1 MSRNYKYSFPDQ
13 VLIHAQ
19 RPDASACAG
28 YDVWTQ
34 RMGRYVRRGAKG
46 IGLVDNTGDVP
57 RLRYVFDVSDTGAR
71 RNSRPFEPW
80 QVNSENTNVV
90 ASMLEQHFGVEPRV
104 SLAEQLEVVAAQ
116 LADEYWLDNSE
127 DILGIV
133 DGSFLEGYDEFTIG
147 VKFRNA
153 AVVSLTHSLLARCG
167 FEPDN
172 YLTPE
177 NFEDVFEWNTPEA
190 VTALGTAVSS
200 INQTVLREIE
210 RSIRSYERSQRHD
223 RNNLQNSER
232 STDSESQPAR
242 DGANRPVRENA
253 STLPQGAPPGAVEP
267 SRAERDVVRAP
278 ARDRAGGTE
287 PHRPYAAE
295 TRGGGGR
302 DGGAES
308 RRPDEVDGPDER
320 LQGRG
325 RGSSSERVNLQLN
338 LFDEAEDAQAPSA
351 FVCPQEVIDA
361 VLRVG
366 ENTSYLRERV
376 VAELEKQRSLDEIAA
391 FLPTVYH
398 GGAGVTVDGERY
410 AAWMGSD
417 GIRIARG
424 NAARYAH
431 DSQLIP
437 WHDATQRISE
447 LLAAG
452 QFAGEW
458 ELERSAVKEREL
470 LAQQIVYLY
479 RDLVDGQ
486 ENSLFP
492 SLDGIKSGL
501 FPDVTERVAA
511 MLADHGQCETL
522 IAEYRDF
529 LAAYKSD
536 RSVLRFHYHKT
547 NEILS
552 SLESQLLPRVQFHA
566 DTEIIP
572 SPHQFITQD
581 EIDKLLRD
589 GGSTSGG
596 KWRIFR
602 YFTEEHSTEDKADFL
617 KREYGIGGRSH
628 ALSDAPG
635 SDENHDAMGMELSKG
650 GCENVTLSW
659 RQIAR
664 RIDTLIASDRFMTAL
679 ELAVYD
685 THTAAYASYN
695 RAKPYHDTDIVLV
708 QYGGA
713 FYTYG
718 ADAETAAH
726 ALGQRTRQA
735 GGLDYVEILEEQI
748 EPAQDALRAYKPVT
762 LNYENGTELTV
773 DFHLPDERREQYE
786 QRLYEALMASD
797 HYADAVMNSD
807 EENAALTGERVLRE
821 YAADS
826 GDRDFQRAYYD
837 NPSLRE
843 ALNRAALDAAYHDLS
858 EPPEEDTPVVRPR
871 DPLAPAYSV
880 GDFVWIERRQFEIT
894 DIQNGYVELLQSGL
908 GIPIYRSESKEYFEQ
923 YIKQDVRNRQI
934 TDFLTADLDDES
946 GQLVNRLLTDEDRA
960 QIAHW
965 LRDGEGNTQISERL
979 EALLS
984 VREGVEPDGLHY
996 SMPDD
1001 DGNIVVAGFMPWEQ
1015 LAGAVRGMYKRDMAR
1030 GIENEAGAPDITYL
1044 DLKETPAEDE
1054 PEFDDTPVNIQ
1065 PRDPMTSAYGVGD
1078 FVWYEG
1084 REYQITDLQ
1093 RGYVELLPPELPIP
1107 VYRTENRADFER
1119 GLLAD
1124 ERNRYIT
1131 DYLTADLSDDAQEYT
1146 SNVLTHEDREQIS
1159 AWLRDGD
1166 SNAQLAYNLAEL
1178 LTGRDGVEPDGLHYS
1193 IPDDNGNIVVA
1204 GFVPWEQ
1211 LAEALRGMLR
1221 DDPEA
1226 FEHVSSSAV
1235 DQPEVV
1241 SETDTKFQEKTV
1253 AYYEAEKTRLP
1264 YDVVFQTIGSA
1275 PEPEPEPEP
1284 APSTPRNFRITDD
1297 HLGEGGAK
1305 SRFRANMDAIHLLKQ
1320 LEAEGHTATPDEQE
1334 TLSRYTGWG
1343 AIPDAF
1349 DENKGDWAKEYAEL
1363 KATLTPEEY
1372 EAARGSTLNAHYT
1385 SPTVIRAIYDALGN
1399 MGFEGGRILEPSMG
1413 VGNFFGLL
1421 PESMAASELHG
1432 VELDSITGRV
1442 AKQLYPEAEITVAGF
1457 ETTNRPGYYDLAV
1470 GNVPFGN
1477 YQVFD
1482 PEYNRLGF
1490 SIHNY
1495 FAAKMLDQVRPGGI
1509 VAFVT
1514 SRYTMDA
1521 RDESVRRYLAA
1532 RGELLGAIRLPNN
1545 AFRANAGTEVVTDI
1559 IFLQRREAPLTELPG
1574 WVYTGENE
1582 DGFKIN
1588 QYFLDHPEM
1597 VLGTPTAE
1605 STQYAA
1611 QDYTVAP
1618 IEGADLA
1625 EQLREA
1631 IRHIHGEYTERD
1643 IEENTV
1649 SDIMPADPDVRN
1661 YSYALVGGD
1670 VFYRE
1675 GGIMVRQDVSAAADE
1690 RIKGMM
1696 ELRDCTRRL
1705 IELQTMDA
1713 SDEMIASE
1721 QRKLNELYDAF
1732 TAKHGLISSRENK
1745 RAFDADSSYY
1755 LLCSLEILDEDGR
1768 LERKSDMFTK
1778 RTIQPHRPVE
1788 HTEAAVEALAV
1799 SMNEKARVDLPYMAK
1814 LCGKSEDEVAAE
1826 LQGVIFRVP
1835 GKDHYITADEYLS
1848 GNVREKLREAEAAA
1862 KNDTAFNINVEE
1874 LRAAQ
1879 PRDLTASEIDVRLG
1893 ATWIEPQYIKQFI
1906 TETFKPSFWASQSIK
1921 VHYSPVTGEWRVEGK
1936 GAVGANDV
1944 NAYNTYGTQRMNAYK
1959 ILENTL
1965 NLRDVRIYDRVED
1978 ADGTER
1984 RVLNSKETTLA
1995 QQKQQVIKDAFKDWL
2010 WKDADRRQTLVAK
2023 YNELFNSVKPREYDG
2038 SHLTFPSMNPEIE
2051 LRQHQRDAI
2060 ARILYGGNTLLA
2072 HEVGAGKTF
2081 TMAAAAME
2089 AKRLGLCSKSMFVV
2103 PNHLTEQWASEF
2115 LRLYPSANILVT
2127 TKKDFEKANRKKFC
2141 ARIATGN
2148 YDAVIIGHSQFE
2160 KIPVSQER
2168 QERLLQDQIDEITE
2182 GIREL
2187 KRANGERFS
2196 IKAMER
2202 AKKGL
2207 EAKLKKLLDSPK
2219 DDVVTFEELGIDR
2232 LFVDESHA
2240 FKNLYYQTKM
2250 QNVAG
2255 LSSAEAQ
2262 KSSDMYMKC
2271 RYLDEKTGSK
2281 GVVFA
2286 TGTPVSNTMVE
2297 VYTMQRYLQHDAL
2310 ERLGLN
2316 HFDAWAANFG
2326 ETVTAIELAPEG
2338 TGYRARTRFSKFF
2351 NLPELMSLF
2360 REVADIKTADELNLP
2375 KPEVVYHNEVSQPTE
2390 IQRGLVKQLSER
2402 ASKVHAR
2409 QVDPSVDNMLAITN
2423 DGRKLGLDQRVV
2435 NPLLPDEPGT
2445 KVNRCVDNVFK
2456 IWEDTRADR
2465 LTQILFCDLST
2476 PGKGFS
2482 VYDDIRSKLIAR
2494 GVPVNEIAFI
2504 HSADTDAKKKELFA
2518 KVRSGQVRVLMGS
2531 TAKMGAGTN
2540 VQDRLIALH
2549 DLDAP
2554 WRPGDLEQRK
2564 GRIERQG
2571 NMNETV
2577 HVYRYVTENSFDSY
2591 LWQTLENKQKF
2602 ISQIMTSKSP
2612 VRSCEDVDETT
2623 LSFAEIK
2630 ALCAGDPRIKE
2641 KMNLD
2646 VEVSKLR
2653 LLKSSFQSQ
2662 KYSLE
2667 YDLLRYFPK
2676 EIAETK
2682 ARITSL
2688 ESDIQTR
2695 DAYPVPADGFAGIEL
2710 DGVRYTERV
2719 AAGEALLNLLPT
2731 VQDMEP
2737 VHVGS
2742 FRGFDV
2748 EISLSEFGKYSLT
2761 LKGAAEHHVELGSD
2775 ALGNILR
2782 VENVLTGMDK
2792 QLEKNRARLEDL
2804 ERQTENARAELEKPF
2819 PQEAELAEKSARL
2832 IELNAELDMENNIQ
2846 PEPVSEEKEEER
2858 PSLLAKLKEP
2868 IPLYQS
2874 KQSQHQAKE
2883 ACL

>member
-1 MSRNYKYSFPDQ
+1 MSRNYKYDFADQ

-19 RPDASACAG
+19 RPDASACAE

-46 IGLVDNTGDVP
+46 IALVDNSGDAP

-71 RNSRPFEPW
+71 RGSRPFEPLM
-80 QVNSENTNVV
+80 VNSENTSAATSALNKR
-90 ASMLEQHFGVEPRV
+90 FDVEPRV

-116 LADEYWLDNSE
+116 LADEYWMDNIE

-153 AVVSLTHSLLARCG
+153 AIVSLTHSLLTRCG
-167 FEPDN
+167 FEPEN

-190 VTALGTAVSS
+190 VSALGTAVSS
-200 INQTVLREIE
+200 INQTVLRDIE

-242 DGANRPVRENA
+242 GRANRPVREDA
-253 STLPQGAPPGAVEP
+253 PKLSQGTPSGAVEP
-267 SRAERDVVRAP
+267 ARPDGQAVRAP
-278 ARDRAGGTE
+278 ARDRDGGSE
-287 PHRPYAAE
+287 PHRPDAAE
-295 TRGGGGR
+295 ARGGSGR
-302 DGGAES
+302 DGSAES
-308 RRPDEVDGPDER
+308 RRSDEMDGPHEQ
-320 LQGRG
+320 LQSPGR
-325 RGSSSERVNLQLN
+325 RSSSERVNIQLN
-338 LFDEAEDAQAPSA
+338 MFDEAEDADAPSA
-351 FVCPQEVIDA
+351 FSCPQEVIDA

-376 VAELEKQRSLDEIAA
+376 IAEFEKQRSLDKIAA

-398 GGAGVTVDGERY
+398 GGVGVSVNGERY

-417 GIRIARG
+417 GIRIAQG
-424 NAARYAH
+424 DAARYEHNAQII
-431 DSQLIP
+431 S
-437 WHDATQRISE
+437 WESAAERISE
-447 LLAAG
+447 LLNTGQYAG
-452 QFAGEW
+452 SW
-458 ELERSAVKEREL
+458 ELERSAATEREL

-492 SLDGIKSGL
+492 SLNGIKSGL
-501 FPDVTERVAA
+501 FPDVTERVAT

-547 NEILS
+547 DEILA

-566 DTEIIP
+566 DAEIIP

-602 YFTEEHSTEDKADFL
+602 YFTEEHSVDDKADFL

-628 ALSDAPG
+628 ALSGAPG
-635 SDENHDAMGMELSKG
+635 SDENHDARGMELSKG
-650 GCENVTLSW
+650 GCENVSLTW

-664 RIDTLIASDRFMTAL
+664 RIDELIASDRFMTAL

-685 THTAAYASYN
+685 THTAAYAQYN
-695 RAKPYHDTDIVLV
+695 RAKPYHDGDIVLV
-708 QYGGA
+708 QYGGV

-748 EPAQDALRAYKPVT
+748 EPALDSLRAYKPVT
-762 LNYENGTELTV
+762 LAYENGTELAV
-773 DFHLPDERREQYE
+773 DFHLPNERREQYE

-797 HYADAVMNSD
+797 YYADAVMNSD
-807 EENAALTGERVLRE
+807 AENATLTGERVLRE
-821 YAADS
+821 FAAAS
-826 GDRDFQRAYYD
+826 TDRDFQRAYYD
-837 NPSLRE
+837 NPGLRE
-843 ALNRAALDAAYHDLS
+843 TLNRAALDAAYHDLS
-858 EPPEEDTPVVRPR
+858 EPPAEDEPAVMPR
-871 DPLAPAYSV
+871 DPLAPAYNV
-880 GDFVWIERRQFEIT
+880 GDFVWVERRQFEIT
-894 DIQNGYVELLQSGL
+894 DIQNGDVELMQTGL
-908 GIPIYRSESKEYFEQ
+908 DVPIYRSESKEYFEQ
-923 YIKQDVRNRQI
+923 YIKQDARNRQI
-934 TDFLTADLDDES
+934 ADFLSVYLDDER
-946 GQLVNRLLTDEDRA
+946 GQVVAGMLTDDDRA
-960 QIAHW
+960 QIARW

-996 SMPDD
+996 SIPDD
-1001 DGNIVVAGFMPWEQ
+1001 NGNIVVVGFVPWEQ

-1065 PRDPMTSAYGVGD
+1065 PREPISSAYGVGD

-1107 VYRTENRADFER
+1107 VYRTERRADFER

-1131 DYLTADLSDDAQEYT
+1131 DYLTTETDNDA
-1146 SNVLTHEDREQIS
+1146 REQ
-1159 AWLRDGD
+1159 
-1166 SNAQLAYNLAEL
+1166 
-1178 LTGRDGVEPDGLHYS
+1178 LT
-1193 IPDDNGNIVVA
+1193 
-1204 GFVPWEQ
+1204 
-1211 LAEALRGMLR
+1211 
-1221 DDPEA
+1221 
-1226 FEHVSSSAV
+1226 
-1235 DQPEVV
+1235 
-1241 SETDTKFQEKTV
+1241 KTV
-1253 AYYEAEKTRLP
+1253 AYYDAEKTHLP

-1275 PEPEPEPEP
+1275 PEPEPEPP
-1284 APSTPRNFRITDD
+1284 APNTPNNFRITDD

-1305 SRFRANMDAIHLLKQ
+1305 SRFRTNMDAIHLLKQ
-1320 LEAEGHTATPDEQE
+1320 LEANGLAATAGEQE

-1343 AIPDAF
+1343 AIPEAF
-1349 DENKGDWAKEYAEL
+1349 DDSKPEWRREFEEL
-1363 KATLTPEEY
+1363 KAALTPEEY

-1399 MGFEGGRILEPSMG
+1399 MGFESGRILEPAMG

-1421 PESMAASELHG
+1421 PESMAHSELHG
-1432 VELDSITGRV
+1432 VELDSITGRI
-1442 AKQLYPEAEITVAGF
+1442 ARQLYPEAEITVAGF
-1457 ETTNRPGYYDLAV
+1457 ETTNRPGFYDLAV

-1521 RDESVRRYLAA
+1521 KDENVRRYLAE
-1532 RGELLGAIRLPNN
+1532 RGELLGSIRLPNN
-1545 AFRANAGTEVVTDI
+1545 AFRANAGTEVVSDI
-1559 IFLQRREAPLTELPG
+1559 IFLQRRELPLTELPD
-1574 WVYTGENE
+1574 WVHVGDTP
-1582 DGFKIN
+1582 DGFKVN
-1588 QYFLDHPEM
+1588 KYFLDHPEM

-1625 EQLREA
+1625 EQLHEA
-1631 IRHIHGEYTERD
+1631 IKHIHGEYAERD
-1643 IEENTV
+1643 IEENNV

-1661 YSYALVGGD
+1661 YSYTLVDGN

-1675 GGIMVRQDVSAAADE
+1675 GGIMVRQDVSATMSE

-1713 SDEMIASE
+1713 GEGVIAAE
-1721 QRKLNELYDAF
+1721 QRRLNELYDAF

-1768 LERKSDMFTK
+1768 IERKSDMFTK

-1788 HTEAAVEALAV
+1788 HTETAVEALAV
-1799 SMNEKARVDLPYMAK
+1799 SMNERAYVDLPYMAG
-1814 LCGKSEDEVAAE
+1814 LCGKDEATIATK
-1826 LQGVIFRVP
+1826 LTGVIFRVP
-1835 GKDHYITADEYLS
+1835 GTDHYITADEYLS

-1862 KNDTAFNINVEE
+1862 KNDTAFNINVEA

-1893 ATWIEPQYIKQFI
+1893 ATWIEPRYIRQFI
-1906 TETFKPSFWASQSIK
+1906 DETFKPSFWVAQNIK

-1936 GAVGANDV
+1936 SAVGASDV
-1944 NAYNTYGTQRMNAYK
+1944 NAYSTYGTQRMNAYK

-1965 NLRDVRIYDRVED
+1965 NLRDVRVFDRVED
-1978 ADGTER
+1978 ENGNEK
-1984 RVLNSKETTLA
+1984 RVLHSKETTLA

-2023 YNELFNSVKPREYDG
+2023 YNELFNSTKPREYDG
-2038 SHLTFPSMNPEIE
+2038 SHLTFPGMNPEIE

-2060 ARILYGGNTLLA
+2060 ARVLYGGNTLLA

-2127 TKKDFEKANRKKFC
+2127 TKKDFEKANRQKFC
-2141 ARIATGN
+2141 ARIATGG

-2168 QERLLQDQIDEITE
+2168 QEQLLQDQIDEITE

-2187 KRANGERFS
+2187 KSSNGERFS

-2202 AKKGL
+2202 TKKGL

-2219 DDVVTFEELGIDR
+2219 DDVVTFEELGVDR
-2232 LFVDESHA
+2232 LFVDEAHS

-2255 LSSAEAQ
+2255 LSNAEAQ

-2281 GVVFA
+2281 GIVFA

-2326 ETVTAIELAPEG
+2326 ETVTAMELAPEG

-2375 KPEVVYHNEVSQPTE
+2375 KPEVIYHNEVSQPTE
-2390 IQRGLVKQLSER
+2390 IQKGLVKQLSER
-2402 ASKVHAR
+2402 ATKVHAR

-2435 NPLLPDEPGT
+2435 NPLLPDESGT

-2456 IWEDTRADR
+2456 IWEDTKADR

-2482 VYDDIRSKLIAR
+2482 VYDDIKKKLVAR
-2494 GVPVNEIAFI
+2494 GVPENEIAFI
-2504 HSADTDAKKKELFA
+2504 HNADTDAKKKALFA

-2630 ALCAGDPRIKE
+2630 ALCAGDPRIRE

-2662 KYSLE
+2662 KYTLE
-2667 YDLLRYFPK
+2667 DNLARYFPR

-2682 ARITSL
+2682 ARIAAL
-2688 ESDIQTR
+2688 ESEIHTR
-2695 DAYPVPADGFAGIEL
+2695 DTHPAPADSFVGIEL
-2710 DGVRYTERV
+2710 DGICYTERV

-2731 VQDMEP
+2731 VQDTKP

-2748 EISLSEFGKYSLT
+2748 EASLEQFGKHVLT
-2761 LKGAAEHHVELGSD
+2761 LKGSSEHHVELGSD
-2775 ALGNILR
+2775 ALGNVMR
-2782 VENVLTGMDK
+2782 VENALTGMDK
-2792 QLEKNRARLEDL
+2792 QLEKSRARLEDL

-2832 IELNAELDMENNIQ
+2832 IELNAELDMENNAP
-2846 PEPVSEEKEEER
+2846 PEPVAEEKEDER

-2868 IPLYQS
+2868 IPLYEPKPQ
-2874 KQSQHQAKE
+2874 QQIRE
-2883 ACL
+2883 ACR

>member
-1 MSRNYKYSFPDQ
+1 MSRNYKYSFVDQ

-19 RPDASACAG
+19 RPDASACAE
-28 YDVWTQ
+28 YDVWTG
-34 RMGRYVRRGAKG
+34 RMGRYVRRGARG
-46 IGLVDNTGDVP
+46 IALVDYSGDAP

-71 RNSRPFEPW
+71 RSSRPFRPW
-80 QVNSENTNVV
+80 AVNDAN
-90 ASMLEQHFGVEPRV
+90 
-104 SLAEQLEVVAAQ
+104 LAEVQLGLKQDFGAEGEWLSSQLQDAARD
-116 LADEYWLDNSE
+116 LAEMYFDAHRH
-127 DILGIV
+127 DISAII
-133 DGSFLEGYDEFTIG
+133 DGSLMAGYDESELRDSFI
-147 VKFRNA
+147 R
-153 AVVSLTHSLLARCG
+153 AVSTSTAYAIISRCG
-167 FEPDN
+167 YNPEAYFAPEDFAF
-172 YLTPE
+172 LT
-177 NFEDVFEWNTPEA
+177 EWNTPEA
-190 VTALGTAVSS
+190 ATALGTAVSE
-200 INQTVLREIE
+200 NTQLVLREIE
-210 RSIRSYERSQRHD
+210 RTIRSYERSRYND
-223 RNNLQNSER
+223 RNNLQDRER
-232 STDSESQPAR
+232 RADSESQPAR
-242 DGANRPVRENA
+242 DGANRPVREDA
-253 STLPQGAPPGAVEP
+253 PTLSQGTPSGAVEP
-267 SRAERDVVRAP
+267 ARPDGDALRTP
-278 ARDRAGGTE
+278 ARD
-287 PHRPYAAE
+287 
-295 TRGGGGR
+295 R
-302 DGGAES
+302 DGGAEPARPDVAEARGGIGRDGSAES
-308 RRPDEVDGPDER
+308 RRPNEVDGSHER
-320 LQGRG
+320 LQSPGRG
-325 RGSSSERVNLQLN
+325 ASSERVNLQLN
-338 LFDEAEDAQAPSA
+338 LFDEAEDADTPSA
-351 FVCPQEVIDA
+351 FSCPQEVVDA
-361 VLRVG
+361 VLCVG
-366 ENTSYLRERV
+366 ENTSYLHERV
-376 VAELEKQRSLDEIAA
+376 VAEFEKQRSLDEIAA

-398 GGAGVTVDGERY
+398 GGVGVVVDGERY
-410 AAWMGSD
+410 AAWMSTD
-417 GIRIARG
+417 GIRIAQG
-424 NAARYAH
+424 NAARYERDVH
-431 DSQLIP
+431 LVT
-437 WHDATQRISE
+437 WGDASRRIDE
-447 LLAAG
+447 LLDAG
-452 QFAGEW
+452 QYAGEW
-458 ELERSAVKEREL
+458 ELERSTATEREL
-470 LAQQIVYLY
+470 LAQQMVYLY
-479 RDLVDGQ
+479 RDLADGQ
-486 ENSLFP
+486 DSNFFP

-511 MLADHGQCETL
+511 MLSDHKQCETL
-522 IAEYRDF
+522 LSEYRDF
-529 LAAYKSD
+529 LAAYRAD
-536 RSVLRFHYHKT
+536 RSILRFNYHNT
-547 NEILS
+547 NKILN
-552 SLESQLLPRVQFHA
+552 SLESQLLLRVQFHA
-566 DTEIIP
+566 DTELIP

-581 EIDKLLRD
+581 EIDRILRD

-602 YFTEEHSTEDKADFL
+602 YFTEAHSVEDKADFL

-635 SDENHDAMGMELSKG
+635 SNENHDAKGMELSKG
-650 GCENVTLSW
+650 GCENVSLTW
-659 RQIAR
+659 RQVAR
-664 RIDTLIASDRFMTAL
+664 RIDALIAADRFMADV
-679 ELAVYD
+679 ELAMYD

-695 RAKPYHDTDIVLV
+695 RAKPYHDNDIVLV

-718 ADAETAAH
+718 ADAETTAH

-735 GGLDYVEILEEQI
+735 GGLDYVEIMEEQI
-748 EPAQDALRAYKPVT
+748 EPALDALRTYKPVT
-762 LNYENGTELTV
+762 FSYENGTELTV
-773 DFHLPDERREQYE
+773 DFHLPGDMRAQYE
-786 QRLYEALMASD
+786 QQLYDTLMANES
-797 HYADAVMNSD
+797 YINAVMNSD
-807 EENAALTGERVLRE
+807 AESAALTGERVLRE
-821 YAADS
+821 FAADS
-826 GDRDFQRAYYD
+826 DDRDFQRAYYD
-837 NPSLRE
+837 NPRLRE
-843 ALNRAALDAAYHDLS
+843 ALNRVALDAAYHDLS
-858 EPPEEDTPVVRPR
+858 EPPAEDEPAVRPR
-871 DPLAPAYSV
+871 DPM
-880 GDFVWIERRQFEIT
+880 
-894 DIQNGYVELLQSGL
+894 
-908 GIPIYRSESKEYFEQ
+908 
-923 YIKQDVRNRQI
+923 
-934 TDFLTADLDDES
+934 
-946 GQLVNRLLTDEDRA
+946 
-960 QIAHW
+960 
-965 LRDGEGNTQISERL
+965 
-979 EALLS
+979 AL
-984 VREGVEPDGLHY
+984 
-996 SMPDD
+996 
-1001 DGNIVVAGFMPWEQ
+1001 
-1015 LAGAVRGMYKRDMAR
+1015 
-1030 GIENEAGAPDITYL
+1030 
-1044 DLKETPAEDE
+1044 
-1054 PEFDDTPVNIQ
+1054 
-1065 PRDPMTSAYGVGD
+1065 AYGVGD
-1078 FVWYEG
+1078 FVWFEG
-1084 REYQITDLQ
+1084 REYQITNLQ
-1093 RGYVELLPPELPIP
+1093 RGYVELLPPGMAIP
-1107 VYRTENRADFER
+1107 VYRTESRADFER
-1119 GLLAD
+1119 GLRSD

-1131 DYLTADLSDDAQEYT
+1131 DYLTTEADNDA
-1146 SNVLTHEDREQIS
+1146 HEPH
-1159 AWLRDGD
+1159 
-1166 SNAQLAYNLAEL
+1166 
-1178 LTGRDGVEPDGLHYS
+1178 T
-1193 IPDDNGNIVVA
+1193 
-1204 GFVPWEQ
+1204 
-1211 LAEALRGMLR
+1211 
-1221 DDPEA
+1221 
-1226 FEHVSSSAV
+1226 
-1235 DQPEVV
+1235 
-1241 SETDTKFQEKTV
+1241 KTV
-1253 AYYEAEKTRLP
+1253 AYYEAEKTHLP

-1275 PEPEPEPEP
+1275 PEPEPTQLEPSVSPE
-1284 APSTPRNFRITDD
+1284 TPRNFHITDE

-1305 SRFRANMDAIHLLKQ
+1305 ARFRANMDAITTLKRI
-1320 LEAEGHTATPDEQE
+1320 EAEGRVATTDEQE
-1334 TLSRYTGWG
+1334 MLSRYTGWG
-1343 AIPDAF
+1343 AIPDVF
-1349 DENKGDWAKEYAEL
+1349 DESKSDWAKEYVEL
-1363 KATLTPEEY
+1363 KAALTPDEY

-1385 SPTVIRAIYDALGN
+1385 SPTVIKAIYDALGN

-1413 VGNFFGLL
+1413 VGNFFGML
-1421 PESMAASELHG
+1421 PESMSNSQLYG
-1432 VELDSITGRV
+1432 VELDSITGRI

-1457 ETTNRPGYYDLAV
+1457 ETTNRPGFYDLTV

-1521 RDESVRRYLAA
+1521 KDENVRRYLAE

-1545 AFRANAGTEVVTDI
+1545 AFRANAGTDVVTDI
-1559 IFLQRREAPLTELPG
+1559 IFLQRRELPLTELPD
-1574 WVYTGENE
+1574 WVHVGDTP
-1582 DGFKIN
+1582 DGFKVN
-1588 QYFLDHPEM
+1588 KYFLDHPEM

-1605 STQYAA
+1605 STQYGR

-1625 EQLREA
+1625 EQLHEA
-1631 IRHIHGEYTERD
+1631 IQHIHGEYVERD
-1643 IEENTV
+1643 IEENNV
-1649 SDIMPADPDVRN
+1649 SDIIPADPSVRN
-1661 YSYALVGGD
+1661 YSFTLVDGD

-1675 GGIMVRQDVSAAADE
+1675 GAIMVRQDVSAGTAE
-1690 RIKGMM
+1690 RIKSLM

-1705 IELQTMDA
+1705 IELQTIDA
-1713 SDEMIASE
+1713 GDGVIAAE
-1721 QRKLNELYDAF
+1721 QRRLKELYDAF

-1745 RAFDADSSYY
+1745 RAFEDDSSYY
-1755 LLCSLEILDEDGR
+1755 LLCSLEILDDDGR

-1778 RTIQPHRPVE
+1778 RTIQPHRPIE
-1788 HTEAAVEALAV
+1788 HTETEVESLAV
-1799 SMNEKARVDLPYMAK
+1799 SMNEKARVELPYMAK

-1835 GKDHYITADEYLS
+1835 GTDHYITADEYLS

-1862 KNDTAFNINVEE
+1862 ESDQSYSVNVDA

-1879 PRDLTASEIDVRLG
+1879 PHDLTASEIDVRLG
-1893 ATWIEPQYIKQFI
+1893 ATWIEPGYIRQFI
-1906 TETFKPSFWASQSIK
+1906 NETFKPSFWASQSIK

-1936 GAVGANDV
+1936 SATGANDV

-1965 NLRDVRIYDRVED
+1965 NLRDVRVYDKVVD
-1978 ADGTER
+1978 VDGTER

-2010 WKDADRRQTLVAK
+2010 WKDQQRRETLVAK
-2023 YNELFNSVKPREYDG
+2023 YNELFNSIKPREYDG
-2038 SHLTFPSMNPEIE
+2038 SHLTFPGMNPEIE

-2089 AKRLGLCSKSMFVV
+2089 AKRLGLCSKPMFVT
-2103 PNHLTEQWASEF
+2103 PNHLTGQWASEF

-2127 TKKDFEKANRKKFC
+2127 TKKDFEKANRQKFC

-2168 QERLLQDQIDEITE
+2168 QEQLLQDQIDEITE

-2187 KRANGERFS
+2187 KSSNGERFS

-2202 AKKGL
+2202 TKKGL
-2207 EAKLKKLLDSPK
+2207 EAKLKKLLDSPR
-2219 DDVVTFEELGIDR
+2219 DDVVTFEELGVDR
-2232 LFVDESHA
+2232 LFVDEAHSH
-2240 FKNLYYQTKM
+2240 KNLYYQTKM

-2255 LSSAEAQ
+2255 LSSSEAQ

-2297 VYTMQRYLQHDAL
+2297 LYTMQRYLQHDTL
-2310 ERLGLN
+2310 ENLGMS

-2326 ETVTAIELAPEG
+2326 EMVTAMELAPEG

-2351 NLPELMSLF
+2351 NLPELMSIF
-2360 REVADIKTADELNLP
+2360 KEVADIKTADELNLP
-2375 KPEVVYHNEVSQPTE
+2375 KPEVIYHNEVSQPTE
-2390 IQRGLVKQLSER
+2390 IQKALVKELSER
-2402 ASKVHAR
+2402 ATKVHAR

-2423 DGRKLGLDQRVV
+2423 DGRKLGLDQRAI

-2456 IWEDTRADR
+2456 IWEDGADKK
-2465 LTQILFCDLST
+2465 LTQLIFCDLST

-2482 VYDDIRSKLIAR
+2482 VYEDIKKKLVAR
-2494 GVPVNEIAFI
+2494 GVPESEIAFI
-2504 HSADTDAKKKELFA
+2504 HDANTEEKKKALFA

-2662 KYSLE
+2662 KYTLE
-2667 YDLLRYFPK
+2667 DNLARYFPR

-2682 ARITSL
+2682 ARIAAL
-2688 ESDIQTR
+2688 ESDIHTR
-2695 DAYPVPADGFAGIEL
+2695 DTHPAPADSFVGIEL
-2710 DGVRYTERV
+2710 DGICYTERV
-2719 AAGEALLNLLPT
+2719 AAGEAFLNLLPT
-2731 VQDMEP
+2731 VQDTKP

-2748 EISLSEFGKYSLT
+2748 EASLEQFGKHVLT
-2761 LKGAAEHHVELGSD
+2761 LKGSSEHHVELGSD
-2775 ALGNILR
+2775 ALGNVMR
-2782 VENVLTGMDK
+2782 VENALTGMDK
-2792 QLEKNRARLEDL
+2792 QLEKSRARLEGL

-2832 IELNAELDMENNIQ
+2832 IELNAELDMENNAP
-2846 PEPVSEEKEEER
+2846 PEPVAEEKEDER

-2868 IPLYQS
+2868 IPLYEP
-2874 KQSQHQAKE
+2874 KHQHQIKE
-2883 ACL
+2883 ACR

>member
-1 MSRNYKYSFPDQ
+1 MLATMSRNYKYDFADQ

-19 RPDASACAG
+19 RPDASACAE
-28 YDVWTQ
+28 YDVWTG
-34 RMGRYVRRGAKG
+34 RMGRYVRRGARG
-46 IGLVDNTGDVP
+46 IALVDYSGDAP

-71 RNSRPFEPW
+71 HSSRPFRPW
-80 QVNSENTNVV
+80 TVNDANLSEVQ
-90 ASMLEQHFGVEPRV
+90 LGLRQDFGADGEWLSGQLQDAARD
-104 SLAEQLEVVAAQ
+104 LAEMYFDAHRHDTGA
-116 LADEYWLDNSE
+116 
-127 DILGIV
+127 II
-133 DGSFLEGYDEFTIG
+133 DGSLMAGYDESELRDSFI
-147 VKFRNA
+147 R
-153 AVVSLTHSLLARCG
+153 AVSTSTAYAIISRCG
-167 FEPDN
+167 YN
-172 YLTPE
+172 PE
-177 NFEDVFEWNTPEA
+177 AYFAPEDFAFITEWNTPEA
-190 VTALGTAVSS
+190 ATALGTAVSE
-200 INQTVLREIE
+200 NTQLVLREIE
-210 RSIRSYERSQRHD
+210 RTIRSYERSRYND
-223 RNNLQNSER
+223 RNSLQDSER
-232 STDSESQPAR
+232 RTDSESQPAR
-242 DGANRPVRENA
+242 DGANRQVRKDA
-253 STLPQGAPPGAVEP
+253 PALYQGAPAGAVEP
-267 SRAERDVVRAP
+267 ARADGGTVRAST
-278 ARDRAGGTE
+278 RDRDGGSA
-287 PHRPYAAE
+287 PHRPDAAE
-295 TRGGGGR
+295 AGSIGGR
-302 DGGAES
+302 DRGTES
-308 RRPDEVDGPDER
+308 QRPAALDGSDER
-320 LQGRG
+320 LQSPGR
-325 RGSSSERVNLQLN
+325 RSSSERVNLQLN
-338 LFDEAEDAQAPSA
+338 LFDEAEDADTPSA
-351 FVCPQEVIDA
+351 LSCSQEVVDA

-366 ENTSYLRERV
+366 ENTSYLHERV
-376 VAELEKQRSLDEIAA
+376 VAEFEKQRSLDEIAA

-398 GGAGVTVDGERY
+398 GGVGVVVDGERY
-410 AAWMGSD
+410 AAWMSTD
-417 GIRIARG
+417 GIRIAQG
-424 NAARYAH
+424 NAARYERDVH
-431 DSQLIP
+431 LVT
-437 WHDATQRISE
+437 WGDASRRIDE
-447 LLAAG
+447 LLDAG
-452 QFAGEW
+452 QYAGEW
-458 ELERSAVKEREL
+458 ELERSTATEREL
-470 LAQQIVYLY
+470 LAQQMVYLY
-479 RDLVDGQ
+479 RDLADGQ
-486 ENSLFP
+486 DSNFFP

-511 MLADHGQCETL
+511 MLSDHKQCETL
-522 IAEYRDF
+522 LSEYRDF
-529 LAAYKSD
+529 LATYRAD
-536 RSVLRFHYHKT
+536 RSILRFNYHNT
-547 NEILS
+547 NKILN
-552 SLESQLLPRVQFHA
+552 SLESQLLLRVQFHA
-566 DTEIIP
+566 DTELIP

-581 EIDKLLRD
+581 EIDRILRD

-602 YFTEEHSTEDKADFL
+602 YFTGEHSVEDKADFL

-635 SDENHDAMGMELSKG
+635 SNENHDARGMELSKG
-650 GCENVTLSW
+650 GCENVSLTW

-664 RIDTLIASDRFMTAL
+664 RIDTLIETDRFMTAL

-695 RAKPYHDTDIVLV
+695 RVKPYHDGDIVLV

-718 ADAETAAH
+718 ADAETAAQ

-735 GGLDYVEILEEQI
+735 GGLDYVEIMEEQI
-748 EPAQDALRAYKPVT
+748 EPALDALSAYKPVT
-762 LNYENGTELTV
+762 LNYEDGVKLTV
-773 DFHLPDERREQYE
+773 DFHLPEDMRAQYE
-786 QRLYEALMASD
+786 QRLYDALMSNES
-797 HYADAVMNSD
+797 YANAVMNSD
-807 EENAALTGERVLRE
+807 EENATLTGERVLRE
-821 YAADS
+821 YVADS
-826 GDRDFQRAYYD
+826 EDRDFQRTYYD

-843 ALNRAALDAAYHDLS
+843 ALNHAALDAAYHDLS
-858 EPPEEDTPVVRPR
+858 EPPV
-871 DPLAPAYSV
+871 
-880 GDFVWIERRQFEIT
+880 
-894 DIQNGYVELLQSGL
+894 
-908 GIPIYRSESKEYFEQ
+908 
-923 YIKQDVRNRQI
+923 
-934 TDFLTADLDDES
+934 
-946 GQLVNRLLTDEDRA
+946 
-960 QIAHW
+960 
-965 LRDGEGNTQISERL
+965 
-979 EALLS
+979 
-984 VREGVEPDGLHY
+984 
-996 SMPDD
+996 
-1001 DGNIVVAGFMPWEQ
+1001 
-1015 LAGAVRGMYKRDMAR
+1015 
-1030 GIENEAGAPDITYL
+1030 
-1044 DLKETPAEDE
+1044 EDE
-1054 PEFDDTPVNIQ
+1054 PELDDTPVNIQ
-1065 PRDPMTSAYGVGD
+1065 PREPMSSAYGVGD
-1078 FVWYEG
+1078 FVWFEG

-1093 RGYVELLPPELPIP
+1093 RGYVELLPPGMAIP
-1107 VYRTENRADFER
+1107 VYRTESRADFER
-1119 GLLAD
+1119 GLHSD

-1131 DYLTADLSDDAQEYT
+1131 DYLAAELNDDAHEYVW
-1146 SNVLTHEDREQIS
+1146 SVLTPEDRAQIS
-1159 AWLRDGD
+1159 AWLRAGD
-1166 SNAQLAYNLAEL
+1166 SNAQLAERLTERLSGREGAEK
-1178 LTGRDGVEPDGLHYS
+1178 DGLHYR
-1193 IPDDNGNIVVA
+1193 IPDDAGNIVA
-1204 GFVPWEQ
+1204 TGFVPWEQ
-1211 LAEALRGMLR
+1211 LAGAVRGMYR
-1221 DDPEA
+1221 DDPEV
-1226 FEHVSSSAV
+1226 FEQEPGIAVEGSGASDAV
-1235 DQPEVV
+1235 DARPEIR
-1241 SETDTKFQEKTV
+1241 EHTV
-1253 AYYEAEKTRLP
+1253 AYYDAEKTHLP
-1264 YDVVFQTIGSA
+1264 YDVVFQTIGAA
-1275 PEPEPEPEP
+1275 PEPEPTPT
-1284 APSTPRNFRITDD
+1284 TPRNFHITDE

-1305 SRFRANMDAIHLLKQ
+1305 ARFRANMDAVTTLKRI
-1320 LEAEGHTATPDEQE
+1320 EAEGRAATADEQE

-1343 AIPDAF
+1343 AIPDVF
-1349 DENKGDWAKEYAEL
+1349 DESKGDWAKEYAEL
-1363 KATLTPEEY
+1363 KATLTSEEY

-1385 SPTVIRAIYDALGN
+1385 SPTVIRAIYDALDN
-1399 MGFEGGRILEPSMG
+1399 MGFEGGKILEPSMG

-1421 PESMAASELHG
+1421 PESMAGSELHG
-1432 VELDSITGRV
+1432 VELDSITGRI
-1442 AKQLYPEAEITVAGF
+1442 ARQLYPEAEITVAGF
-1457 ETTNRPGYYDLAV
+1457 ETTNRPGFYDLAL

-1482 PEYNRLGF
+1482 PGHNRLGF

-1521 RDESVRRYLAA
+1521 KDESARRYLAE

-1545 AFRANAGTEVVTDI
+1545 AFRANAGTEVVSDI
-1559 IFLQRREAPLTELPG
+1559 IFLQRREMPLTELPD
-1574 WVYTGENE
+1574 WVHTGDTPE
-1582 DGFKIN
+1582 GFKVN

-1597 VLGTPTAE
+1597 VLGTTIAE

-1618 IEGADLA
+1618 IDGADLA
-1625 EQLREA
+1625 AQLHEA
-1631 IRHIHGEYTERD
+1631 IQYIHGEYVERD
-1643 IEENTV
+1643 IEENAV
-1649 SDIMPADPDVRN
+1649 SDIMPASPDVRN
-1661 YSYALVGGD
+1661 YSFTLVGGD
-1670 VFYRE
+1670 VYYRE
-1675 GGIMVRQDVSAAADE
+1675 GGIMVRQDVSAGTAE
-1690 RIKGMM
+1690 RIKSLM

-1705 IELQTMDA
+1705 IELQTIDA
-1713 SDEMIASE
+1713 GDGVIAAE
-1721 QRKLNELYDAF
+1721 QRRLNELYDAF
-1732 TAKHGLISSRENK
+1732 TAKHGLINGRENK

-1755 LLCSLEILDEDGR
+1755 LLCSLEIHDDDGN

-1788 HTEAAVEALAV
+1788 HTETEVESLAV
-1799 SMNEKARVDLPYMAK
+1799 SMNEKARVELPYMAK

-1835 GKDHYITADEYLS
+1835 GTDHYITADEYLS

-1862 KNDTAFNINVEE
+1862 KNDTAFNINVEA

-1893 ATWIEPQYIKQFI
+1893 STWIEPQYIRQFI
-1906 TETFKPSFWASQSIK
+1906 DETFKPSFWASQSIK

-1936 GAVGANDV
+1936 SAVGVSDV

-1965 NLRDVRIYDRVED
+1965 NLRDVRVYDKVVD

-2010 WKDADRRQTLVAK
+2010 WKDADRRQALVAK

-2038 SHLTFPSMNPEIE
+2038 SHLTFPGMNPEIT
-2051 LRQHQRDAI
+2051 LRKHQRDAI

-2127 TKKDFEKANRKKFC
+2127 TKKDFEKANRQKFC
-2141 ARIATGN
+2141 ARIATGG

-2168 QERLLQDQIDEITE
+2168 QEQLLQDQIDEITE

-2187 KRANGERFS
+2187 KSSNGERFS

-2202 AKKGL
+2202 TKKGL

-2232 LFVDESHA
+2232 LFVDEAHS

-2255 LSSAEAQ
+2255 LSNAEAQ

-2297 VYTMQRYLQHDAL
+2297 LYTMQRYLQHDTL
-2310 ERLGLN
+2310 ENLGMS

-2326 ETVTAIELAPEG
+2326 ETVTAMELAPEG
-2338 TGYRARTRFSKFF
+2338 SGYRARTRFSKFF
-2351 NLPELMSLF
+2351 NLPELMSIF
-2360 REVADIKTADELNLP
+2360 KEVADIKTSDELNLP

-2390 IQRGLVKQLSER
+2390 IQKALVKELSER
-2402 ASKVHAR
+2402 ATKVHAR

-2423 DGRKLGLDQRVV
+2423 DGRKLGLDQRVI

-2456 IWEDTRADR
+2456 IWEDTKSDR

-2476 PGKGFS
+2476 PGEGFS

-2494 GVPVNEIAFI
+2494 GVPENEIAFI
-2504 HSADTDAKKKELFA
+2504 HDANTDEKKKALFA

-2577 HVYRYVTENSFDSY
+2577 HVYRYVTENTFDSY

-2662 KYSLE
+2662 KYTLE
-2667 YDLLRYFPK
+2667 DNLARYFPR

-2682 ARITSL
+2682 ERIAAL

-2695 DAYPVPADGFAGIEL
+2695 DAHPVPADSFVGIEL
-2710 DGVRYTERV
+2710 DGVRYTERI

-2731 VQDMEP
+2731 VQDTKP

-2742 FRGFDV
+2742 FRGFEV
-2748 EISLSEFGKYSLT
+2748 EVSLEQFGKHGLT
-2761 LKGAAEHHVELGSD
+2761 LKGAAGHHVELGAD
-2775 ALGNILR
+2775 ALGNIMR
-2782 VENVLTGMDK
+2782 VENAIAGMNR
-2792 QLEKNRARLEDL
+2792 QLEKNCARLADL
-2804 ERQTENARAELEKPF
+2804 EQQVKNAQAELEKPF

-2832 IELNAELDMENNIQ
+2832 IELNAELDMENNAP
-2846 PEPVSEEKEEER
+2846 PEPVAEENEDER

-2868 IPLYQS
+2868 IPLYEPKPQ
-2874 KQSQHQAKE
+2874 QQIRE
-2883 ACL
+2883 ACR

>member
-1 MSRNYKYSFPDQ
+1 MSRNYKYGFADQ
-13 VLIHAQ
+13 LLIHAQ

-28 YDVWTQ
+28 YDVWTG

-46 IGLVDNTGDVP
+46 IALVDNSGDSP
-57 RLRYVFDVSDTGAR
+57 KLRYVFDVSDTGAR
-71 RNSRPFEPW
+71 RGSRPFEPW
-80 QVNSENTNVV
+80 QVDSESTNVV
-90 ASMLEQHFGVEPRV
+90 ASALDVHFGVEPRV

-116 LADEYWLDNSE
+116 LADEYWLNNSG

-133 DGSFLEGYDEFTIG
+133 DGSFLEGYDEFTVG

-153 AVVSLTHSLLARCG
+153 AVVSLTHSLLTRCG

-190 VTALGTAVSS
+190 ASALGMAVSS

-210 RSIRSYERSQRHD
+210 RSIRSYERSLHND

-242 DGANRPVRENA
+242 DGANRQVRPHEA
-253 STLPQGAPPGAVEP
+253 EVSAGAPSGAVEP
-267 SRAERDVVRAP
+267 AHSDGDAVRAP
-278 ARDRAGGTE
+278 ERD
-287 PHRPYAAE
+287 
-295 TRGGGGR
+295 R
-302 DGGAES
+302 DGGAEPHRPAAAETGSGSRRDGSAES
-308 RRPDEVDGPDER
+308 RRPAEVDGSDEQ
-320 LQGRG
+320 LQSPGRG
-325 RGSSSERVNLQLN
+325 NSSERVNLQLN
-338 LFDEAEDAQAPSA
+338 LFDEAEDADAPSA
-351 FVCPQEVIDA
+351 FSCPQEVIDA
-361 VLRVG
+361 ILRVG

-376 VAELEKQRSLDEIAA
+376 VAEFEKQHSIDEIAA
-391 FLPTVYH
+391 FLPTVYR
-398 GGAGVTVDGERY
+398 GGVGVSVDGERY

-417 GIRIARG
+417 GIRIAQG

-479 RDLVDGQ
+479 RDLADGQ

-501 FPDVTERVAA
+501 FPDVTERATE
-511 MLADHGQCETL
+511 MLANHEHCETL
-522 IAEYRDF
+522 LGEYRDF
-529 LAAYKSD
+529 LAAYKAD

-581 EIDKLLRD
+581 EIDRLLCD
-589 GGSTSGG
+589 GGITRGG

-602 YFTEEHSTEDKADFL
+602 YFTEEHSTEDKAEFL

-650 GCENVTLSW
+650 GCENVSLTW
-659 RQIAR
+659 RQVAR

-679 ELAVYD
+679 ELAMYD

-695 RAKPYHDTDIVLV
+695 RAKPYHDNDIVLV
-708 QYGGA
+708 QYGSA

-718 ADAETAAH
+718 SDAETAAH

-735 GGLDYVEILEEQI
+735 GGLDYVEIMDEQF
-748 EPAQDALRAYKPVT
+748 EPALDALRTYKPVT
-762 LNYENGTELTV
+762 FSYENGTELTV
-773 DFHLPDERREQYE
+773 DFHLPDDLREQYE
-786 QRLYEALMASD
+786 QRLYEALIASD
-797 HYADAVMNSD
+797 YYADAVMNSD
-807 EENAALTGERVLRE
+807 EENATLTGERVLRE

-826 GDRDFQRAYYD
+826 DDRDFQRTYYD
-837 NPSLRE
+837 NPRLRDE
-843 ALNRAALDAAYHDLS
+843 LNRAALDAAYHDLS
-858 EPPEEDTPVVRPR
+858 EPP
-871 DPLAPAYSV
+871 
-880 GDFVWIERRQFEIT
+880 
-894 DIQNGYVELLQSGL
+894 
-908 GIPIYRSESKEYFEQ
+908 
-923 YIKQDVRNRQI
+923 
-934 TDFLTADLDDES
+934 
-946 GQLVNRLLTDEDRA
+946 
-960 QIAHW
+960 
-965 LRDGEGNTQISERL
+965 
-979 EALLS
+979 
-984 VREGVEPDGLHY
+984 
-996 SMPDD
+996 
-1001 DGNIVVAGFMPWEQ
+1001 
-1015 LAGAVRGMYKRDMAR
+1015 
-1030 GIENEAGAPDITYL
+1030 
-1044 DLKETPAEDE
+1044 AEDE
-1054 PEFDDTPVNIQ
+1054 PELDDTPVNIQ
-1065 PRDPMTSAYGVGD
+1065 PREPMASAYGVGD

-1084 REYQITDLQ
+1084 REYKITDLQ

-1107 VYRTENRADFER
+1107 VYRTESRADFER
-1119 GLLAD
+1119 GLRFD

-1131 DYLTADLSDDAQEYT
+1131 DYLTTELSDDARAYI
-1146 SNVLTHEDREQIS
+1146 SDLLTPEDKAQIS
-1159 AWLRDGD
+1159 DWLRAGEG
-1166 SNAQLAYNLAEL
+1166 NTQIAEHLEAL
-1178 LTGRDGVEPDGLHYS
+1178 LEGCDGLHYS
-1193 IPDDNGNIVVA
+1193 IPGDNGNNVVA

-1211 LAEALRGMLR
+1211 LAGAVRGIYR
-1221 DDPEA
+1221 DDPHA
-1226 FEHVSSSAV
+1226 FEYEQDMTAV
-1235 DQPEVV
+1235 EVPLSNDAVGVEPEIR
-1241 SETDTKFQEKTV
+1241 EHTV
-1253 AYYEAEKTRLP
+1253 AYYDAEANRLP
-1264 YDVVFQTIGSA
+1264 FDVEIRTIRTA
-1275 PEPEPEPEP
+1275 PPEHEPEPPTP
-1284 APSTPRNFRITDD
+1284 NAPHNFRITDD

-1305 SRFRANMDAIHLLKQ
+1305 ARFRTNMDAITTLKRI
-1320 LEAEGHTATPDEQE
+1320 EADGRSATADEQAV
-1334 TLSRYTGWG
+1334 LSRYTGWG

-1349 DENKGDWAKEYAEL
+1349 DESKGDWAKEYAEL
-1363 KATLTPEEY
+1363 KAALTSDEY

-1399 MGFEGGRILEPSMG
+1399 MGFKGGRILEPSMG

-1421 PESMAASELHG
+1421 PESMAHSELHG
-1432 VELDSITGRV
+1432 VELDSITGRI

-1457 ETTNRPGYYDLAV
+1457 ETTNRPGFYDLAV

-1482 PEYNRLGF
+1482 PEYNHLGF

-1509 VAFVT
+1509 MAFVT

-1521 RDESVRRYLAA
+1521 RDESVRRYLAE

-1545 AFRANAGTEVVTDI
+1545 AFRANAGTEVVSDI
-1559 IFLQRREAPLTELPG
+1559 IFLQRRELPLTELPE
-1574 WVYTGENE
+1574 WVHVGETE
-1582 DGFKIN
+1582 DGFKVN

-1597 VLGTPTAE
+1597 VLGTPTDE
-1605 STQYAA
+1605 STQYGR

-1625 EQLREA
+1625 EQLHKA
-1631 IRHIHGEYTERD
+1631 IQHIHGEYTEREIEQTEVQD
-1643 IEENTV
+1643 I
-1649 SDIMPADPDVRN
+1649 IPADPDVRN
-1661 YSYALVGGD
+1661 YSYALVDGN
-1670 VFYRE
+1670 VYFRE
-1675 GGIMVRQDVSAAADE
+1675 GGIMVRQDVSAGTAE
-1690 RIKGMM
+1690 RIKSLM

-1705 IELQTMDA
+1705 IELQTIDA
-1713 SDEMIASE
+1713 GDGVIAAE
-1721 QRKLNELYDAF
+1721 QRRLNELYDAF
-1732 TAKHGLISSRENK
+1732 TAEHGLINSRENK

-1768 LERKSDMFTK
+1768 LKRKSDMFTK

-1788 HTEAAVEALAV
+1788 HTETAVEALAV
-1799 SMNEKARVDLPYMAK
+1799 SMNEKAHVDLPYMAQ
-1814 LCGKSEDEVAAE
+1814 LCSKDKAEIADE
-1826 LQGVIFRVP
+1826 LQGVIFCIP
-1835 GKDHYITADEYLS
+1835 GTDRYVTADEYLS
-1848 GNVREKLREAEAAA
+1848 GNVRQKLREAEDSAE
-1862 KNDTAFNINVEE
+1862 NDAAFNVNVEA

-1879 PRDLTASEIDVRLG
+1879 PRELTASEIDVRLG
-1893 ATWIEPQYIKQFI
+1893 ATWIEPRYIKKFI
-1906 TETFKPSFWASQSIK
+1906 DETFKPSFWASQSIK
-1921 VHYSPVTGEWRVEGK
+1921 VHYSPVTGEWCVEGK
-1936 GAVGANDV
+1936 SAVGANDV
-1944 NAYNTYGTQRMNAYK
+1944 NAYNTYGTSRMNAYK

-1965 NLRDVRIYDRVED
+1965 NLRDVRVYDGVEQP
-1978 ADGTER
+1978 DGSIK
-1984 RVLNSKETTLA
+1984 RVLNVKETTLA

-2023 YNELFNSVKPREYDG
+2023 YNELFNSTKPREYDG
-2038 SHLTFPSMNPEIE
+2038 SHLTFPGMNPEIT
-2051 LRQHQRDAI
+2051 LRKHQRDAI
-2060 ARILYGGNTLLA
+2060 ARVLYGGNTLLA

-2127 TKKDFEKANRKKFC
+2127 TKKDFEKANRQKFC
-2141 ARIATGN
+2141 ARIATGG

-2168 QERLLQDQIDEITE
+2168 QEQLLQDQIDEITE

-2187 KRANGERFS
+2187 KSSNGERFS

-2202 AKKGL
+2202 TKKGL

-2219 DDVVTFEELGIDR
+2219 DDVVTFEELGVDR
-2232 LFVDESHA
+2232 LFVDEAHS

-2255 LSSAEAQ
+2255 LSNAEAQ

-2281 GVVFA
+2281 GIVFA

-2326 ETVTAIELAPEG
+2326 ETVTAMELAPEG

-2375 KPEVVYHNEVSQPTE
+2375 KPEVIYHNEVSQPTE
-2390 IQRGLVKQLSER
+2390 IQKGLVKQLSER

-2435 NPLLPDEPGT
+2435 NPLLPDESGT

-2456 IWEDTRADR
+2456 IWEDTKADR

-2482 VYDDIRSKLIAR
+2482 VYDDIKKKLVAR
-2494 GVPVNEIAFI
+2494 GVPENEIAFI
-2504 HSADTDAKKKELFA
+2504 HNADTDAKKKALFA

-2630 ALCAGDPRIKE
+2630 ALCAGDPRIRE

-2662 KYSLE
+2662 KYTLE
-2667 YDLLRYFPK
+2667 DNLARYFPR

-2682 ARITSL
+2682 ARIAAL
-2688 ESDIQTR
+2688 ESEIHTR
-2695 DAYPVPADGFAGIEL
+2695 DTHPAPADSFVGIEL
-2710 DGVRYTERV
+2710 DGICYTERV

-2731 VQDMEP
+2731 VQDTKP

-2748 EISLSEFGKYSLT
+2748 EASLEQFGKHVLT
-2761 LKGAAEHHVELGSD
+2761 LKGSSEHHVELGSD
-2775 ALGNILR
+2775 ALGNVMR
-2782 VENVLTGMDK
+2782 VENALTGMDK
-2792 QLEKNRARLEDL
+2792 QLEKSRARLEDL

-2832 IELNAELDMENNIQ
+2832 IELNAELDMENNAP
-2846 PEPVSEEKEEER
+2846 PEPVAEEKEDER

-2868 IPLYQS
+2868 IPLYEPKPQ
-2874 KQSQHQAKE
+2874 QQIRE
-2883 ACL
+2883 ACR

>member
-1 MSRNYKYSFPDQ
+1 MSRNYKYDFADQ

-19 RPDASACAG
+19 RPDASACAE

-46 IGLVDNTGDVP
+46 IALVDNSGDAP

-71 RNSRPFEPW
+71 RGSRPFEPW
-80 QVNSENTNVV
+80 MVNSENTSAATSALNK
-90 ASMLEQHFGVEPRV
+90 HFGVEPRV
-104 SLAEQLEVVAAQ
+104 SLAEQLEVVAAL
-116 LADEYWLDNSE
+116 LADEYWLDNSG

-153 AVVSLTHSLLARCG
+153 AVVSLTHSLLTRCG
-167 FEPDN
+167 FDPEN

-177 NFEDVFEWNTPEA
+177 SFEDVFEWNTPEA
-190 VTALGTAVSS
+190 TSALGTAVSS

-210 RSIRSYERSQRHD
+210 RSIRSYERSLHND

-232 STDSESQPAR
+232 RANPEPDHSR
-242 DGANRPVRENA
+242 DGANRPVREDA
-253 STLPQGAPPGAVEP
+253 PALSQGAPAGAVESP
-267 SRAERDVVRAP
+267 RADGDAVRAP
-278 ARDRAGGTE
+278 ARDRNSGAE
-287 PHRPYAAE
+287 PHRPDAAKV
-295 TRGGGGR
+295 RGGRGR
-302 DGGAES
+302 DGSAES
-308 RRPDEVDGPDER
+308 RRPDEMDGSHEQ
-320 LQGRG
+320 LQRAS
-325 RGSSSERVNLQLN
+325 RRSSSERVNLQLN
-338 LFDEAEDAQAPSA
+338 LFEAEDAQAPSA
-351 FVCPQEVIDA
+351 FSCLQEVIDA

-376 VAELEKQRSLDEIAA
+376 AAEFEKQRSLDEIAA
-391 FLPTVYH
+391 FLPTVYR
-398 GGAGVTVDGERY
+398 GGVGVSVDGEHY
-410 AAWMGSD
+410 SAWMNTD
-417 GIRIARG
+417 GIRIAQG
-424 NAARYAH
+424 NAARYERDVH
-431 DSQLIP
+431 LVT
-437 WHDATQRISE
+437 WNDAARRISE
-447 LLAAG
+447 LLNAG
-452 QFAGEW
+452 QYAGEW
-458 ELERSAVKEREL
+458 ELERAVSTEHEL

-479 RDLVDGQ
+479 RDLADGQ
-486 ENSLFP
+486 ENNFFP
-492 SLDGIKSGL
+492 SLGGIKSSL

-511 MLADHGQCETL
+511 MLSDHKQCETL
-522 IAEYRDF
+522 LGEYRDF
-529 LAAYKSD
+529 LAAYRAD
-536 RSVLRFHYHKT
+536 RSILRFNYHNT
-547 NEILS
+547 NKILN
-552 SLESQLLPRVQFHA
+552 SLESQLLLRVQFHA
-566 DTEIIP
+566 DTELIP
-572 SPHQFITQD
+572 SPHQYITHD
-581 EIDKLLRD
+581 EIDRLLRD

-602 YFTEEHSTEDKADFL
+602 YFTEEHSVEDKADFL

-635 SDENHDAMGMELSKG
+635 SDENHDARGMELSKG
-650 GCENVTLSW
+650 GCENVSLTW
-659 RQIAR
+659 RQVAR
-664 RIDTLIASDRFMTAL
+664 RIDALIASDRFMTAL
-679 ELAVYD
+679 ELAMYD

-695 RAKPYHDTDIVLV
+695 RAKPYHDNDIVLV

-718 ADAETAAH
+718 ADAETASH

-748 EPAQDALRAYKPVT
+748 EPALDALRAYKPVT
-762 LNYENGTELTV
+762 FSYENGTELTV
-773 DFHLPDERREQYE
+773 DFHLPDELREQYE

-797 HYADAVMNSD
+797 YYANAVINSD
-807 EENAALTGERVLRE
+807 AENAALTGERVLRE

-826 GDRDFQRAYYD
+826 EDRDFQRAYYD
-837 NPSLRE
+837 NSRLRE

-871 DPLAPAYSV
+871 DPMAPAYNV

-894 DIQNGYVELLQSGL
+894 DIQGDHVELLQSGL
-908 GIPIYRSESKEYFEQ
+908 DIPIYRPESREYFEQ
-923 YIKQDVRNRQI
+923 YLKQDVRNSQI
-934 TDFLTADLDDES
+934 SDFLTDDLDDEREQIIA
-946 GQLVNRLLTDEDRA
+946 GMLTDEDRR
-960 QIAHW
+960 QISDW
-965 LRDGEGNTQISERL
+965 LRDGEGNTQIAERL
-979 EALLS
+979 E
-984 VREGVEPDGLHY
+984 
-996 SMPDD
+996 
-1001 DGNIVVAGFMPWEQ
+1001 
-1015 LAGAVRGMYKRDMAR
+1015 
-1030 GIENEAGAPDITYL
+1030 T
-1044 DLKETPAEDE
+1044 
-1054 PEFDDTPVNIQ
+1054 
-1065 PRDPMTSAYGVGD
+1065 
-1078 FVWYEG
+1078 
-1084 REYQITDLQ
+1084 
-1093 RGYVELLPPELPIP
+1093 
-1107 VYRTENRADFER
+1107 
-1119 GLLAD
+1119 LLA
-1124 ERNRYIT
+1124 ERN
-1131 DYLTADLSDDAQEYT
+1131 
-1146 SNVLTHEDREQIS
+1146 
-1159 AWLRDGD
+1159 
-1166 SNAQLAYNLAEL
+1166 
-1178 LTGRDGVEPDGLHYS
+1178 GVEPDGLHYS
-1193 IPDDNGNIVVA
+1193 IPGDNGNIVVA

-1211 LAEALRGMLR
+1211 LAGAVRGMYR
-1221 DDPEA
+1221 GAPRA
-1226 FEHVSSSAV
+1226 FEHEPDIAV
-1235 DQPEVV
+1235 DGSVEVPVSNDAVDGKPEIR
-1241 SETDTKFQEKTV
+1241 ERTV
-1253 AYYEAEKTRLP
+1253 AYYDAEANRLP
-1264 YDVVFQTIGSA
+1264 FDVEIRTIRTA
-1275 PEPEPEPEP
+1275 PPEPKQEPELPTQP
-1284 APSTPRNFRITDD
+1284 HNFRITDD

-1305 SRFRANMDAIHLLKQ
+1305 ARFRANMDAIHLLKQ
-1320 LEAEGHTATPDEQE
+1320 LESEGRTATMDEQAV
-1334 TLSRYTGWG
+1334 LSRYTGWG
-1343 AIPDAF
+1343 AIPEAF
-1349 DENKGDWAKEYAEL
+1349 DESKGDWAKEYAEL

-1385 SPTVIRAIYDALGN
+1385 SPTVIRAIYDALGS

-1421 PESMAASELHG
+1421 PESMAGSELHG
-1432 VELDSITGRV
+1432 VELDSITGRI

-1457 ETTNRPGYYDLAV
+1457 ETTNRPGFFDLAV

-1514 SRYTMDA
+1514 SRYTMDS
-1521 RDESVRRYLAA
+1521 RDESVRRYLAE

-1545 AFRANAGTEVVTDI
+1545 AFRANAGTDVVTDI
-1559 IFLQRREAPLTELPG
+1559 IFLQRREIPVTELPE
-1574 WVYTGENE
+1574 WVHVGENE
-1582 DGFKIN
+1582 DGFKVN

-1597 VLGTPTAE
+1597 VLGTPTDE
-1605 STQYAA
+1605 STQYGR

-1625 EQLREA
+1625 EQLHKA
-1631 IRHIHGEYTERD
+1631 IQHIHGEYTEREIEQTEVQD
-1643 IEENTV
+1643 I
-1649 SDIMPADPDVRN
+1649 IPADPDVRN
-1661 YSYALVGGD
+1661 YSYALVDGN
-1670 VFYRE
+1670 VYFRE
-1675 GGIMVRQDVSAAADE
+1675 GGIMVRQDVSAGTAE
-1690 RIKGMM
+1690 RIKSLM

-1713 SDEMIASE
+1713 GDGVIAAE
-1721 QRKLNELYDAF
+1721 QQRLNELYDSFNAE
-1732 TAKHGLISSRENK
+1732 HGLICSRENK

-1755 LLCSLEILDEDGR
+1755 LLCSLEILDDDGR

-1778 RTIQPHRPVE
+1778 RTIKPHCPVE
-1788 HTEAAVEALAV
+1788 HTETAVEALAV
-1799 SMNEKARVDLPYMAK
+1799 SMNEKARVDLPYMAQ
-1814 LCGKSEDEVAAE
+1814 LCGKSEDAVVSE
-1826 LQGVIFRVP
+1826 LNGVIFRIP
-1835 GKDHYITADEYLS
+1835 GTEHYVTADEYLS
-1848 GNVREKLREAEAAA
+1848 GNVREKLREAEIAAESDA
-1862 KNDTAFNINVEE
+1862 AFNVNVEA

-1879 PRDLTASEIDVRLG
+1879 PRELTASEIDVRLG

-1906 TETFKPSFWASQSIK
+1906 DETFKPAFWASQSIK
-1921 VHYSPVTGEWRVEGK
+1921 VHYSPITGEWRVDGK
-1936 GAVGANDV
+1936 SAVGANDV

-1959 ILENTL
+1959 TLENTL

-1984 RVLNSKETTLA
+1984 QVLNTKETTLA

-2038 SHLTFPSMNPEIE
+2038 SHLTFPGMNPEIT
-2051 LRQHQRDAI
+2051 LRKHQRDAI
-2060 ARILYGGNTLLA
+2060 ARVLYGGNTLLA

-2127 TKKDFEKANRKKFC
+2127 TKKDFEKANRQKFC
-2141 ARIATGN
+2141 ARIATGG

-2168 QERLLQDQIDEITE
+2168 QEQLLQDQIDEITE

-2187 KRANGERFS
+2187 KSSNGERFS

-2202 AKKGL
+2202 TKKGL

-2219 DDVVTFEELGIDR
+2219 DDAVTFEELGIDR
-2232 LFVDESHA
+2232 LFVDEAHS

-2255 LSSAEAQ
+2255 LSNAEAQ

-2281 GVVFA
+2281 GIVFA

-2297 VYTMQRYLQHDAL
+2297 LYTMQRYLQHDTL
-2310 ERLGLN
+2310 ENLGMS
-2316 HFDAWAANFG
+2316 HFDAWSANFG
-2326 ETVTAIELAPEG
+2326 ETVTAMELAPEG

-2351 NLPELMSLF
+2351 NLPELMSIF
-2360 REVADIKTADELNLP
+2360 KEVADIKTSDELNLP

-2390 IQRGLVKQLSER
+2390 IQKALVKELSER
-2402 ASKVHAR
+2402 ATKVHAR

-2423 DGRKLGLDQRVV
+2423 DGRKLGLDQRAI

-2456 IWEDTRADR
+2456 IWEDTKSDR

-2494 GVPVNEIAFI
+2494 GVPENEIAFI
-2504 HSADTDAKKKELFA
+2504 HDANTDEKKKALFA

-2577 HVYRYVTENSFDSY
+2577 HVYRYVTENTFDSY
-2591 LWQTLENKQKF
+2591 LWQALENKQKF

-2641 KMNLD
+2641 KMDLD
-2646 VEVSKLR
+2646 VQVAKLR

-2662 KYSLE
+2662 KYTLE
-2667 YDLLRYFPK
+2667 DNLARYFPR

-2682 ARITSL
+2682 ERIAAL
-2688 ESDIQTR
+2688 ESDIGMR
-2695 DAYPVPADGFAGIEL
+2695 DTHPAPADSFVGIEL

-2731 VQDMEP
+2731 VQDTKP

-2748 EISLSEFGKYSLT
+2748 EVSLEQFGKHGLT
-2761 LKGAAEHHVELGSD
+2761 LKGAAEHRIELGAD
-2775 ALGNILR
+2775 ARGNILR
-2782 VENVLTGMDK
+2782 VENALASLDK
-2792 QLEKNRARLEDL
+2792 KLDANRARLADL
-2804 ERQTENARAELEKPF
+2804 ESQIENAHAELEKPF

-2832 IELNAELDMENNIQ
+2832 IELNAELDMENNAP
-2846 PEPVSEEKEEER
+2846 PEPVAEEKEDDR

-2868 IPLYQS
+2868 IPLYEP
-2874 KQSQHQAKE
+2874 KPQHQMRE
-2883 ACL
+2883 ACR